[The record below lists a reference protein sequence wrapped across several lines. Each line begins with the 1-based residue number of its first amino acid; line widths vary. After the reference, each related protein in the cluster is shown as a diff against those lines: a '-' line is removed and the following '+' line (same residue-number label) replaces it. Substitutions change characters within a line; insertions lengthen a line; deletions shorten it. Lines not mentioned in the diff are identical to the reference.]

1 MSISPQKKQSI
12 KNLENIKLPPI
23 NSHSQTNKKTSDKES
38 DQNNKDKNTID
49 ISKPLRPFIY
59 EEFLKML
66 TIDKINYFVELTKQ
80 KEIESAKRNM
90 RLKKSQFLSI
100 MKNVFPTRGDFL
112 QNLFEQFFQRF
123 KILKAEIKM
132 SQNKEAYF
140 ISKIYN
146 EEEIDIYEICL
157 ALAIFIKTT
166 FENKIRILFN
176 ITDVDDDG
184 YISENELKKLIFT
197 INYLFCEE
205 DKNFNI
211 ESSLCT
217 QSIMSLKCNQNF
229 ENLMKFPGEL
239 EKEFIEQKYVNFE
252 TVLNSMKKLY
262 NYKFEIFPI
271 YLNLKK
277 TLLMK
282 RSEKDFEIKQKVYN
296 DFCRIGGD
304 IISKV
309 KKNGIGVNYYDF
321 KKNLTKRSYNFPKK
335 NFSLLIPQNIITA
348 PNTTTT
354 NTANNNN
361 LNNLNQNNQTSQNN
375 NNVNINN
382 NNNDVN
388 NIPSG
393 VRNSIQ
399 LKTRNYG
406 SMFHNS
412 SDSYTINFNKI
423 CGLETFPKKIKII
436 ESSKTEGN
444 ANTENEKNNVKNRE
458 FLLGKNLIFRS
469 LNMGY
474 MTNQEILNEIEMLS
488 NKHKL
493 DDQMG
498 EELVRIGYK
507 IYKEADSA
515 RKVLK
520 NKSPNQD
527 IMFGKVEDKKIRF
540 RKLN

>member
-1 MSISPQKKQSI
+1 MSIQTL
-12 KNLENIKLPPI
+12 KNQDSIKLPPI
-23 NSHSQTNKKTSDKES
+23 NPNAPLIKKNSIKDSE
-38 DQNNKDKNTID
+38 QINKDKNSID

-80 KEIESAKRNM
+80 KEIESTKRNM
-90 RLKKSQFLSI
+90 RLKKSQFISI

-132 SQNKEAYF
+132 NPNKDAYF

-157 ALAIFIKTT
+157 ALAIFIKTD

-184 YISENELKKLIFT
+184 FINENELKKLIFT

-205 DKNFNI
+205 DKNFNN

-217 QSIMSLKCNQNF
+217 QSIISLKCNQNF
-229 ENLMKFPGEL
+229 ENLMRFPGEL

-252 TVLNSMKKLY
+252 TVLKSMKKLY
-262 NYKFEIFPI
+262 NYKFDIFPI

-277 TLLMK
+277 TLLM
-282 RSEKDFEIKQKVYN
+282 RRNEKDFEIKQKVYN
-296 DFCRIGGD
+296 DFCKIGGD
-304 IISKV
+304 IINKV
-309 KKNGIGVNYYDF
+309 KKNGIGVSYYDF

-335 NFSLLIPQNIITA
+335 NFSVLISQNLLP
-348 PNTTTT
+348 TTTT
-354 NTANNNN
+354 NTVANNNIN
-361 LNNLNQNNQTSQNN
+361 LTQNNQNSQ
-375 NNVNINN
+375 NINN
-382 NNNDVN
+382 NNIVNSNNNND
-388 NIPSG
+388 NISF
-393 VRNSIQ
+393 RNSVQ

-406 SMFHNS
+406 SIFHNS
-412 SDSYTINFNKI
+412 SDTYTINFNKI

-444 ANTENEKNNVKNRE
+444 SEKEKKNRE
-458 FLLGKNLIFRS
+458 FFFAKNLIYKC

-498 EELVRIGYK
+498 EELVRIGKK
-507 IYKEADSA
+507 IDKEADIT

-520 NKSPNQD
+520 NKNPNQD
-527 IMFGKVEDKKIRF
+527 IMFGKVEDKNIRF

>member
-1 MSISPQKKQSI
+1 MSILLQSYKKQDS
-12 KNLENIKLPPI
+12 IKLPPI
-23 NSHSQTNKKTSDKES
+23 NPYSPINKKNSIKDSE
-38 DQNNKDKNTID
+38 QIIKDKNTID

-80 KEIESAKRNM
+80 KEIESTKRNM
-90 RLKKSQFLSI
+90 RLKKSQFISI

-132 SQNKEAYF
+132 NPNKDAYF

-157 ALAIFIKTT
+157 ALAIFIKTD

-184 YISENELKKLIFT
+184 FINENELKKLIFT

-205 DKNFNI
+205 DKNFNN

-217 QSIMSLKCNQNF
+217 QSIISLKCNQNF
-229 ENLMKFPGEL
+229 ENLMRFPGEL

-252 TVLNSMKKLY
+252 TVLKSMKKLY
-262 NYKFEIFPI
+262 NYKFDIFPI

-277 TLLMK
+277 TLLMR

-296 DFCRIGGD
+296 DFCKIGGD
-304 IISKV
+304 IINKV

-335 NFSLLIPQNIITA
+335 NFSVLVPQNLLNV
-348 PNTTTT
+348 PTTTT
-354 NTANNNN
+354 NTVANNNNNLTQNNQNSQNNNN
-361 LNNLNQNNQTSQNN
+361 LN
-375 NNVNINN
+375 VVNN
-382 NNNDVN
+382 NNNDLN
-388 NIPSG
+388 NISY
-393 VRNSIQ
+393 RNSVQ

-406 SMFHNS
+406 SLFHNS
-412 SDSYTINFNKI
+412 SDTYSINFNKI
-423 CGLETFPKKIKII
+423 CGLETFPKRIKII

-444 ANTENEKNNVKNRE
+444 VNSEKEKKNKE
-458 FLLGKNLIFRS
+458 YFFGKNLIYKS

-507 IYKEADSA
+507 IDNEADVT

-520 NKSPNQD
+520 NKNPNQD
-527 IMFGKVEDKKIRF
+527 IMFGKVEDKNIRF
-540 RKLN
+540 KKLN

>member
-1 MSISPQKKQSI
+1 MSIQTLKKQDS
-12 KNLENIKLPPI
+12 IKLPPI
-23 NSHSQTNKKTSDKES
+23 NPNAPLIKKNSIKDSE
-38 DQNNKDKNTID
+38 QINKDKNSID

-80 KEIESAKRNM
+80 KEIESTKRNM
-90 RLKKSQFLSI
+90 RLKKSQFISI

-132 SQNKEAYF
+132 NPNKDTYF

-157 ALAIFIKTT
+157 ALAIFIKTD

-184 YISENELKKLIFT
+184 FINENELKKLIFT

-205 DKNFNI
+205 DKNFNN

-217 QSIMSLKCNQNF
+217 QSIISLKCNQNF
-229 ENLMKFPGEL
+229 ENLMRFPGEL

-252 TVLNSMKKLY
+252 TVLKSMKKLY
-262 NYKFEIFPI
+262 NYKFDIFPI

-277 TLLMK
+277 TLLM
-282 RSEKDFEIKQKVYN
+282 RRNEKDFEIKQKVYN
-296 DFCRIGGD
+296 DFCKIGGD
-304 IISKV
+304 IINKV
-309 KKNGIGVNYYDF
+309 KKNGIGISYYDF

-335 NFSLLIPQNIITA
+335 IFSVLISQNLLNVP
-348 PNTTTT
+348 TTTT
-354 NTANNNN
+354 NTVANNNN
-361 LNNLNQNNQTSQNN
+361 INLTQNNQNSQNN
-375 NNVNINN
+375 NNNNIINSN
-382 NNNDVN
+382 NNND
-388 NIPSG
+388 NISF
-393 VRNSIQ
+393 RNSVQ

-406 SMFHNS
+406 SIFHNS
-412 SDSYTINFNKI
+412 SDTYTINFNKI

-444 ANTENEKNNVKNRE
+444 EKEKKNKE
-458 FLLGKNLIFRS
+458 FFFAKNLIYKC

-498 EELVRIGYK
+498 EELVRIGKK
-507 IYKEADSA
+507 IDKEADVT

-520 NKSPNQD
+520 NKNPNQD
-527 IMFGKVEDKKIRF
+527 IMFGKVEDKNIRYK
-540 RKLN
+540 KLN

>member
-1 MSISPQKKQSI
+1 MSIQTLKKQDS
-12 KNLENIKLPPI
+12 IKLPPI
-23 NSHSQTNKKTSDKES
+23 NPNAPLIKKNSIKDSE
-38 DQNNKDKNTID
+38 QINKDKNSID

-80 KEIESAKRNM
+80 KEIESTKRNM
-90 RLKKSQFLSI
+90 RLKKSQFISI

-132 SQNKEAYF
+132 NPNKDAYF

-157 ALAIFIKTT
+157 ALAIFIKTD

-184 YISENELKKLIFT
+184 FINENELKKLIFT

-205 DKNFNI
+205 DKNFNN

-217 QSIMSLKCNQNF
+217 QSIISLKCNQNF
-229 ENLMKFPGEL
+229 ENLMRFPGEL

-252 TVLNSMKKLY
+252 TVLKSMKKLY
-262 NYKFEIFPI
+262 NYKFDIFPI

-277 TLLMK
+277 TLLM
-282 RSEKDFEIKQKVYN
+282 RRNEKDFEIKQKVYN
-296 DFCRIGGD
+296 DFCKIGGD
-304 IISKV
+304 IINKV
-309 KKNGIGVNYYDF
+309 KKNGIGVSYYDF

-335 NFSLLIPQNIITA
+335 NFSVLISQNLLP
-348 PNTTTT
+348 TTTT
-354 NTANNNN
+354 NTVANNNIN
-361 LNNLNQNNQTSQNN
+361 LTQNNQNSQ
-375 NNVNINN
+375 NINN
-382 NNNDVN
+382 NNIVNSNNNND
-388 NIPSG
+388 NISF
-393 VRNSIQ
+393 RNSVQ

-406 SMFHNS
+406 SIFHNS
-412 SDSYTINFNKI
+412 SDTYTINFNKI

-444 ANTENEKNNVKNRE
+444 SEKEKKNRE
-458 FLLGKNLIFRS
+458 FFFAKNLIYKC

-498 EELVRIGYK
+498 EELVRIGKK
-507 IYKEADSA
+507 IDKEADIT

-520 NKSPNQD
+520 NKNPNQD
-527 IMFGKVEDKKIRF
+527 IMFGKVEDKNIRYK
-540 RKLN
+540 KLN